1 MIIVVAGM
9 PGSGKSR
16 LVTEFEKRGIPSVSL
31 GDVVRTETQRRGL
44 KLTRENVAKVS
55 MRLRQEFGQDAVAKL
70 AIPKVREHL
79 SKSGIVV
86 VEGVRSLDEIGTF
99 KSAFPWEGIII
110 VAVHAP
116 PRSRFERLRSRK
128 RHDDPRSWEEFEE
141 RDWKELRFGLGNV
154 IAMADYMVV
163 NDGSKEEYEEAVRGV
178 VDRIL
183 RENEG
188 RGKSRAEVG
197 KLE

>member
-16 LVTEFEKRGIPSVSL
+16 LVKEFEEKGVPSVSL
-31 GDVVRTETQRRGL
+31 GDIVRAETQRRGL

-70 AIPKVREHL
+70 AIPKIREHL
-79 SKSGIVV
+79 GSKGAVV

-99 KSAFPWEGIII
+99 KSAFPWEEIVI
-110 VAVHAP
+110 VAIHAP
-116 PRSRFERLRSRK
+116 PRSRFMRLKGRR
-128 RHDDPRSWEEFEE
+128 RHDDPESWEEFEE

-154 IAMADYMVV
+154 IAMADYMIV
-163 NDGSKEEYEEAVRGV
+163 NDGSKEEYERAVKRMVGRV
-178 VDRIL
+178 LKER
-183 RENEG
+183 REHGG
-188 RGKSRAEVG
+188 RNTT
-197 KLE
+197 